1 MYKMRIW
8 QSHWPTLRVLSL
20 YLSDSGGFLF
30 GAAMPTRYLKPG
42 IRDSELIDRLSPLAE
57 TLFYRLLVTV
67 DDFGR
72 FDARAAMI
80 KAQCFP
86 VKDSVTAKQCG
97 QMLKEIADAGLIVIY
112 EVDGRILLQ
121 VQKWDNAPRAKESK
135 YPQPNTSAIQLHT
148 DVRIPRTVLPVTVT
162 VTETETETETKTETG
177 TDNTA
182 IAAETFPQGLD
193 IQAWQSWLGYR
204 KGIGKPLKPASWEA
218 AQRAMAAFGD
228 DQAAVVA
235 QSIANGYQGLFAL
248 KAKQAQ
254 SFRERDAQL
263 ASDRVAQVA
272 PSIAANKTA
281 PYVDAA
287 DFAMSLAKNKPLE
300 IAHG

>member
-1 MYKMRIW
+1 
-8 QSHWPTLRVLSL
+8 
-20 YLSDSGGFLF
+20 
-30 GAAMPTRYLKPG
+30 MPTRYLKPG
-42 IRDSELIDRLSPLAE
+42 IRDSELIDKLSPLAE

-72 FDARAAMI
+72 FDARAAMV

-97 QMLKEIADAGLIVIY
+97 QMLKEIADAGLILLYSI
-112 EVDGRILLQ
+112 DGRNLLQ
-121 VQKWDNAPRAKESK
+121 IQKWDNAPRSKESK
-135 YPQPNTSAIQLHT
+135 YPQPNASAIQLHT
-148 DVRIPRTVLPVTVT
+148 DVCIPPTLLPVTVT
-162 VTETETETETKTETG
+162 VTETVTKTETG

-193 IQAWQSWLGYR
+193 IQAWQSWLSYR
-204 KGIGKPLKPASWEA
+204 KGIGKPLKPASLEA

-235 QSIANGYQGLFAL
+235 QSIANGYQGLFAIKG
-248 KAKQAQ
+248 KANQAQ

-287 DFAMSLAKNKPLE
+287 DFIEALSKNKPLE
-300 IAHG
+300 IKHG

>member
-1 MYKMRIW
+1 MYKMRILK
-8 QSHWPTLRVLSL
+8 SHWPALRVLSL

-97 QMLKEIADAGLIVIY
+97 QMLKEIADAGLIFLY

-135 YPQPNTSAIQLHT
+135 YPQPNASSIQLHT

-162 VTETETETETKTETG
+162 VTETVTKTETG
-177 TDNTA
+177 TDNAA
-182 IAAETFPQGLD
+182 IAVETFPHGLD
-193 IQAWQSWLGYR
+193 VQAWQSWLSYR

-235 QSIANGYQGLFAL
+235 QSIANGYQGLFAIKG

-254 SFRERDAQL
+254 SFRERDAQI

-287 DFAMSLAKNKPLE
+287 DFIEAMGKSKPLE
-300 IAHG
+300 IAHE

>member
-1 MYKMRIW
+1 MRIW

-72 FDARAAMI
+72 FDARAAMV

-97 QMLKEIADAGLIVIY
+97 QMLKEIADAGLILLY
-112 EVDGRILLQ
+112 EVDGRTLLQ

-135 YPQPNTSAIQLHT
+135 YPQPNTNTIQMHT
-148 DVRIPRTVLPVTVT
+148 DVRTPRTVLPV
-162 VTETETETETKTETG
+162 TETETKTETG

-182 IAAETFPQGLD
+182 IAVETFPHGLD
-193 IQAWQSWLGYR
+193 VQAWQSWLGYR

-235 QSIANGYQGLFAL
+235 QSIANGYQGLFAIKG
-248 KAKQAQ
+248 KAKQAVSYQ
-254 SFRERDAQL
+254 GQNEAQL
-263 ASDRVAQVA
+263 ARLMGE
-272 PSIAANKTA
+272 TA
-281 PYVDAA
+281 
-287 DFAMSLAKNKPLE
+287 
-300 IAHG
+300 